1 MNTTRHWIAAATVLA
16 LSTASAWAEEARLRI
31 ATQLS
36 GTVNW
41 ELTTMQA
48 RGFDKANGFTL
59 EVQDVAAGPAA
70 QVALQ
75 AGEVDA
81 IVSDWL
87 WVARQRAEGA
97 DYVFIPYSRAVGAL
111 HVPADS
117 PAQTLADLKGQKI
130 GIAGGPVDKSWLILR
145 AYAQQELGMDL
156 QAETEQVF
164 GAPPLIFETAMNGD
178 LDAAVNFWHFGAKM
192 EAAGMRPLI
201 TVADAGAKLGLDPQ
215 TPLLGYVVSGAL
227 LRDNPDLVAG
237 LAAASRAT
245 KEVLAQDDA
254 AWDALRPQM
263 NAKSDAQFEALK
275 AGFRAGIPAPG
286 PVDEAA
292 AAKMLAIMAGLGG
305 SELVGDMK
313 DLPAGVFVQP
323 AS

>member
-1 MNTTRHWIAAATVLA
+1 MSILRHAALVAALA
-16 LSTASAWAEEARLRI
+16 LSSTVAAAEEAVLRI
-31 ATQLS
+31 ATQVS

-41 ELTTMQA
+41 ELTTIRA
-48 RGFDKANGFTL
+48 RGLDTANGFAMQ
-59 EVQDVAAGPAA
+59 VQDVAAGPAA

-111 HVPADS
+111 HVPKDS
-117 PAQTLADLKGQKI
+117 PAQTLADLKGGQI
-130 GIAGGPVDKSWLILR
+130 GIAGGPVDNSWLILR
-145 AYAQQELGMDL
+145 AYAKAELGMDL

-164 GAPPLIFETAMNGD
+164 GAPPLIFETAMAGD
-178 LDAAVNFWHFGAKM
+178 LAGAVNFWHFGAKM

-201 TVADAGAKLGLDPQ
+201 TVADAGAALGLDPA
-215 TPLLGYVVSGAL
+215 TPLLGYVVPGAL
-227 LRDNPDLVAG
+227 AREKPELVAG
-237 LAAASRAT
+237 LAAASRAA
-245 KEVLAQDDA
+245 KEVLATDDA
-254 AWDALRPQM
+254 AWEELRPLM

-292 AAKMLAIMAGLGG
+292 AAKMLALMAELGG
-305 SELVGDMK
+305 EELVGDMAE
-313 DLPAGVFVQP
+313 LPAGVFW
-323 AS
+323 